1 MHSVFRICKASILLS
16 DIELANWVCV
26 WFVSVQTSLTTPVH
40 LCKILYVP
48 PNTGISKGGKNT
60 FFLLCNIKPLCI
72 SLLPVYFIKVLQNHW
87 NLLRYNW
94 DVETLSCDWLQ
105 RELSPNL
112 QFVKDFVKFLIFMQC
127 GKQKE
132 ICYKGTIWSDWHK
145 WQLSLWFCTF
155 YVQSFHILK
164 TVGENVVIFSPA
176 NLSVVR
182 WRDILIF
189 I

>member
-48 PNTGISKGGKNT
+48 PSRGDFQGKKRLF

-72 SLLPVYFIKVLQNHW
+72 SLLPVYFIKVLQNYW

-94 DVETLSCDWLQ
+94 DVETLSCDRLR

-112 QFVKDFVKFLIFMQC
+112 QFVKDFVKISNFYAMW
-127 GKQKE
+127 QKKKKKKKYA
-132 ICYKGTIWSDWHK
+132 IK
-145 WQLSLWFCTF
+145 
-155 YVQSFHILK
+155 VQS
-164 TVGENVVIFSPA
+164 EVIGTSGSYLFGFVHSMY
-176 NLSVVR
+176 NHF
-182 WRDILIF
+182 IF
-189 I
+189 